1 MKIKERVHMNLEE
14 LSEKAIADGKKGV
27 TAQEIADILNVQR
40 NVVSQY
46 LNELCRE
53 GQAIKI
59 NTRPVYFVHNN
70 SIVSN
75 TEVGVDND
83 KKDPFIKLIGYNG
96 SLKEQVEQCK
106 AAAVYPNK
114 GLPITLTGKSGVG
127 KSYIAS
133 LIYEYAL
140 YKKVIGDSAP
150 FVTFNCADY
159 ANNPELLSANLFGYK
174 KGTFTGAEKDTT
186 GLIEAADGGYLFLD
200 EVHRLSPEGQE
211 KLFLFLDQGKFR
223 RIGETNRWRTAKVR
237 FIFAT
242 TENLEEVLLDTF
254 RRRIPI
260 FVEIP
265 SLDKRNVSERLKM
278 IHSFY
283 LNEAKGIDKDLIIN
297 RNVINSL
304 ISINGNGNI
313 GLLKN
318 VIISSCANAYRNNMD
333 RESIEININDL
344 PGEFKNTT
352 DLKDILCYENIKI
365 SRNES
370 EVNTVNY
377 LNNNEN
383 SLIKDEIQVILKL
396 INNLNISVI
405 NREKFR
411 KLSSGSLNKIFNE
424 MIFNNNHIE
433 KDILTYKLISS
444 VVDNALVSLQQSYG
458 VKVYGNSSK
467 LITYALIV
475 FKNICNED
483 KTLASDYK
491 SYLKILKNKLS
502 KNYLITNK
510 MVEIIEETLD
520 YECFDVLK
528 IFLTLYFNELVSLD
542 KCRCNAIIVAHGYST
557 ASSIAS
563 VANTFF
569 EEFIF
574 EPFDM
579 PIDVSTIT
587 VVKRIKEYL
596 ANVNTDNGTIVLV
609 DMGSLNEIYDEL
621 RNVVNGHVGV
631 INNISTRLAL
641 DVANKIINNEDIEE
655 IVKKCSDNNKTE
667 YRFYKAPKKK
677 RAIVVT
683 CISGI
688 GTAEKLRGILTK
700 CIGEADIEI
709 IAKDYNSI
717 VNNTKGDFENL
728 GYDVRLII
736 STTPLEVDGIKV
748 IELQNLISSGSDSV
762 IEEVL
767 DGVVKKKNIDD
778 IKNDMI
784 KFFSLQNILN
794 QLTILNP
801 DKIVDDVDKIINN
814 YEISLSKNFEGDL
827 KLALFIHISIL
838 IERLVLRENIT
849 SHPDEEKFK
858 QCHSDFIDLSE
869 EIFRDVLKEYR
880 VSLPLAEIVIIH
892 DIINYRISRTR
903 SLDSEE

>member
-1 MKIKERVHMNLEE
+1 MRIKEKVHMNLEE
-14 LSEKAIADGKKGV
+14 LSEKAIENGEKGV
-27 TAQEIADILNVQR
+27 TAKEISEILGVQR

-53 GQAIKI
+53 GHAIKI
-59 NTRPVYFVHNN
+59 NTRPVYFLH
-70 SIVSN
+70 SN
-75 TEVGVDND
+75 LVKVKNED
-83 KKDPFIKLIGYNG
+83 KKDKTDDPFTKLIGYNG
-96 SLKEQVEQCK
+96 SLKEAVEQCK

-127 KSYIAS
+127 KSFMAS
-133 LIYEYAL
+133 LIYEYAIH
-140 YKKVIGDSAP
+140 KKVIDESAP

-159 ANNPELLSANLFGYK
+159 ANNPEILSANLFGYK
-174 KGTFTGAEKDTT
+174 KGAFTGAEKDTI

-211 KLFLFLDQGKFR
+211 KLFLFLDQGRYR
-223 RIGETNRWRTAKVR
+223 RIGETNRWRSAKVR

-242 TENLEEVLLDTF
+242 TENLDEVLLDTF
-254 RRRIPI
+254 KRRIPI

-265 SLDKRNVSERLKM
+265 SLDKRSVSERLSM
-278 IHSFY
+278 IHNFY
-283 LNEAKGIDKDLIIN
+283 LNEAKEIGRDLIIS

-304 ISINGNGNI
+304 ISINGSGNI

-318 VIISSCANAYRNNMD
+318 IIISSCANAYRNNL
-333 RESIEININDL
+333 ESEVIEINIKDL
-344 PGEFKNTT
+344 PREFKNKTNI
-352 DLKDILCYENIKI
+352 KNIFCYENMKI
-365 SRNES
+365 CREKAEENSVQYLTNNES
-370 EVNTVNY
+370 T
-377 LNNNEN
+377 
-383 SLIKDEIQVILKL
+383 LIKEEIQAILKI
-396 INNLNISVI
+396 INNLNASVI
-405 NREKFR
+405 NEEKFK
-411 KLSSGSLNKIFNE
+411 KLSIGSLNKIFNE
-424 MIFNNNHIE
+424 MIFNNGHIE

-444 VVDNALVSLQQSYG
+444 VVDNALVSLQQGYG

-483 KTLASDYK
+483 KSLASDYK
-491 SYLKILKNKLS
+491 LQLKTLKKKLS
-502 KNYLITNK
+502 KSYLIANK
-510 MVEIIEETLD
+510 IVEIIEGTLD
-520 YECFDVLK
+520 YECCDILK
-528 IFLTLYFNELVSLD
+528 IFLTLYFNKLVSLD
-542 KCRCNAIIVAHGYST
+542 KNRCNAIIVAHGYST
-557 ASSIAS
+557 ASSITS

-569 EEFIF
+569 EDFIF

-579 PIDVSTIT
+579 PIDVSTMT

-596 ANVNTDNGTIVLV
+596 ANVNTDSGTIVLV

-641 DVANKIINNEDIEE
+641 DVANRIINNENIED

-709 IAKDYNSI
+709 IAKDYNSV
-717 VNNTKGDFENL
+717 VNNSKDDFENI

-736 STTPLEVDGIKV
+736 STTQLEVEGIKV
-748 IELQNLISSGSDSV
+748 IELQNLISSGSEGV

-767 DGVVKKKNIDD
+767 DGVVKKKNIDE
-778 IKNDMI
+778 IKNDII

-801 DKIVDDVDKIINN
+801 DKIVDEVDKIINN
-814 YEISLSKNFEGDL
+814 YEISLNKKFEGDL
-827 KLALFIHISIL
+827 KLALFIHISML

-858 QCHSDFIDLSE
+858 QCHSDFIELSE

-880 VSLPLAEIVIIH
+880 VSLSLAEIVIIH
-892 DIINYRISRTR
+892 DIINFRIVRTR
-903 SLDSEE
+903 TLDNED